1 MSASNTP
8 SRAVR
13 ILDVL
18 PGLSGISRTT
28 LLTDVV
34 AGATLA
40 AVAIPESMGYT
51 KIAGMPII
59 TGIYTLALPVIVFAL
74 IGSSRHL
81 VVGAD
86 SASAAI
92 MFAALT
98 ALGIKGLTPG
108 SPEWVGFAGVIA
120 LLAALYLL
128 VARLLRLGFLANF
141 LSRTALVGFLT
152 GVGIQVA
159 LTQLPAMLGI
169 HASGSVISQ
178 VGTVIGHLGQTVAP
192 TLLLATAAVVLIFAL
207 GAVSERIPA
216 ALLVVAASIALSS
229 ALRLDLHGVAVV
241 GSVSPGFPPLGVP
254 QHVTWPQVLDV
265 AGVAASIFVVILAQ
279 SAATA
284 RSFAQK
290 HGEELKEN
298 RDLVG
303 LAVANVAAGF
313 SGTFVINGSP
323 TKTAVVDT
331 AGGRTQLAQLVM
343 AVLAILV
350 LVVAT
355 GLLHFLPDA
364 TLAAVVF
371 VIGVRLIDIGH
382 LRDLWRVRRDELAV
396 ALLTGL
402 VVVLIGVEQGII
414 LAVALSVLDFVRRA
428 YRPRDTVIVQVSEP
442 VPGFIP
448 HPARPGMETV
458 PGGLAYRFDGTLFF
472 ANSDYFR
479 QRLLALAAAA
489 PHPVRWVVL
498 DLSAVADIDYS
509 AGQMLGTLLHDLRG
523 RGISIHLAHPEDIT
537 DMLQRYGVLQLVG
550 ADHVHHGVRDAVA
563 AATAAAPPVVQPGAP
578 SPSS

>member
-1 MSASNTP
+1 
-8 SRAVR
+8 
-13 ILDVL
+13 
-18 PGLSGISRTT
+18 
-28 LLTDVV
+28 
-34 AGATLA
+34 
-40 AVAIPESMGYT
+40 
-51 KIAGMPII
+51 
-59 TGIYTLALPVIVFAL
+59 
-74 IGSSRHL
+74 
-81 VVGAD
+81 
-86 SASAAI
+86 

-98 ALGIKGLTPG
+98 GLGIKGLSPG
-108 SPEWVGFAGVIA
+108 SPEWVGLAGVIA

-152 GVGIQVA
+152 EVGIQVA
-159 LTQLPAMLGI
+159 LTQVPAMLGI
-169 HASGSVISQ
+169 HASGSAISQ
-178 VGTVIGHLGQTVAP
+178 VGTVLGHLGETVAP
-192 TLLLATAAVVLIFAL
+192 TLLLALGAVVIIFAL

-241 GSVSPGFPPLGVP
+241 GSVSPGFPPIGVP
-254 QHVTWPQVLDV
+254 QHVTWSQVLDV

-343 AVLAILV
+343 AVLAILI

-382 LRDLWRVRRDELAV
+382 LRDLWRVRRDEFAV

-442 VPGFIP
+442 APGFIP

-509 AGQMLGTLLHDLRG
+509 AGQMLATLLRDLRG
-523 RGISIHLAHPEDIT
+523 RGMSIYLAHPEDIT

-550 ADHVHHGVRDAVA
+550 EDHVHHGVRDAVA
-563 AATAAAPPVVQPGAP
+563 AATAAAGPPAQPGVAT
-578 SPSS
+578 PSS